1 MIIAALIGAM
11 GTAGIFSYFGIGS
24 TPITLPVDQGVKV
37 WTQTT
42 ADDVHFHANFAVF
55 LQGKLV
61 DMSDK
66 SYMEEL
72 QTCLKPTKEQSPR
85 DRAHQH
91 EGVGGLIHVHAPGV
105 TWGHFFA
112 NIGWNFGEG
121 YIVDRASV
129 FYKTQKE
136 FKVRYILNG
145 ALVFDPFNQ
154 PIFSKDRLLIDYSRD
169 IDAVVLERYKRV
181 PTSADEANSKQDP
194 ATCHGHS

>member
-11 GTAGIFSYFGIGS
+11 GTAGIFSYFGIGDA
-24 TPITLPVDQGVKV
+24 PMVMPVDQWVKE
-37 WTQTT
+37 WTH
-42 ADDVHFHANFAVF
+42 ADAEIVHFHANFAVF

-72 QTCLKPTKEQSPR
+72 QTCLKPTKEQTPR
-85 DRAHQH
+85 DRTHQH
-91 EGVGGLIHVHAPGV
+91 EGVGGLIHVHAPTV

-121 YIVDRASV
+121 YIVDRSNTV
-129 FYKTQKE
+129 YKAQNGL
-136 FKVRYILNG
+136 KVRYILNG
-145 ALVFDPFNQ
+145 ALVYDPFNL
-154 PIFSKDRLLIDYSRD
+154 PITSKDRLLIDYSRD
-169 IDAVVLERYKRV
+169 SEAVVLERFKRV
-181 PTSADEANSKQDP
+181 PMSADEANSKQDP